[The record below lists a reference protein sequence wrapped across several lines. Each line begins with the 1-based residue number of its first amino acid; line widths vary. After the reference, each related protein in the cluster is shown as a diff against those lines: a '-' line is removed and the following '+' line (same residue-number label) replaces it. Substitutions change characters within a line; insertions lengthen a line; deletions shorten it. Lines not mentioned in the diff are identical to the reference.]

1 MTGEY
6 YHFKKKTMTKIQLE
20 ILALL
25 SPSGFEKRFHKHCKA
40 TKTYEQ
46 AYEKTEKEY
55 EETFGKRRYS
65 SYDSFRVTKNR
76 KNRNKVTTR
85 NK

>member
-1 MTGEY
+1 MIGEY
-6 YHFKKKTMTKIQLE
+6 YLFNMKIDLE

-25 SPSGFEKRFHKHCKA
+25 SPAGFEKRFHYYCKEA
-40 TKTYEQ
+40 PSYEQ

-55 EETFGKRRYS
+55 EQNFGKRRYS

-76 KNRNKVTTR
+76 KNKSLL
-85 NK
+85 KKK

>member
-1 MTGEY
+1 MALP
-6 YHFKKKTMTKIQLE
+6 LE

-25 SPSGFEKRFHKHCKA
+25 SPSGFERRFHKHCKE
-40 TKTYEQ
+40 TKNYEQ

-55 EETFGKRRYS
+55 EASFGKRRYS

-76 KNRNKVTTR
+76 KIRNNASR
-85 NK
+85 QD

>member
-1 MTGEY
+1 MT
-6 YHFKKKTMTKIQLE
+6 IPIE

-25 SPSGFEKRFHKHCKA
+25 SPAGFEKRFHKHCKNS
-40 TKTYEQ
+40 KNYEH
-46 AYEKTEKEY
+46 AYELTEKEY
-55 EETFGKRRYS
+55 EQNFGKRRYS

-76 KNRNKVTTR
+76 KNRNNATMQ